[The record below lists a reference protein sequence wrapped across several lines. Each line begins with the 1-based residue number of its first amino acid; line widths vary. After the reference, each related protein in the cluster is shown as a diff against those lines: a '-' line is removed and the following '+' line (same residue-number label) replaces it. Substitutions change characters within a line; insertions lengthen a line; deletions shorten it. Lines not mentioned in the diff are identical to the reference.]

1 LSILTEATS
10 LGPVNNNA
18 APIRYDPNIYVECFG
33 ADDGSGRVTA
43 PKEIQMATSHDF
55 NGLAAIFHIPPCLP
69 WAS

>member
-1 LSILTEATS
+1 MPPLFAMT
-10 LGPVNNNA
+10 
-18 APIRYDPNIYVECFG
+18 PNIYVECFG